1 MNVGPQLRWTASN
14 FLLFTVT
21 SFPSPPLLSNR
32 TFRFVS
38 LCSQQSTDSS
48 VCEVSGEHHCHST
61 ESSLCC
67 RPISDR
73 GGWRPNQE
81 PLSSSS
87 PIEIT
92 PECFSWADRL
102 QSHGGV
108 HVGGHLMPGSVEVL
122 QQWRERLCASKEGA
136 TQRTGLCRDAERAVN
151 SMVIAFSK
159 FQRGREAGEETQKA
173 GGHHSNGTTVAHGS
187 DSGST
192 APVGN
197 CSPTTFCW
205 PTSQTTH

>member
-1 MNVGPQLRWTASN
+1 MGKCDSALLICVQHSANHSNRQWQLHFLLWSASYTGCEMNVGPQLRWTASN

-21 SFPSPPLLSNR
+21 SFPSPSLLSNR
-32 TFRFVS
+32 TFRFVL

-122 QQWRERLCASKEGA
+122 QQ
-136 TQRTGLCRDAERAVN
+136 
-151 SMVIAFSK
+151 
-159 FQRGREAGEETQKA
+159 
-173 GGHHSNGTTVAHGS
+173 
-187 DSGST
+187 
-192 APVGN
+192 
-197 CSPTTFCW
+197 
-205 PTSQTTH
+205 